1 MEYWWQSQEGVDVST
16 IIAAAEAGHEV
27 VNELPIPPVAYG
39 IIAFAGLMGLLFVTY
54 AFRSLG
60 TRH

>member
-1 MEYWWQSQEGVDVST
+1 MNT
-16 IIAAAEAGHEV
+16 IVTVAAEAGHGV

-39 IIAFAGLMGLLFVTY
+39 IITFGGLMTLLFITY